1 VNESAH
7 LGAADGAGA
16 AGAED
21 DFVSWEDRQKCRIRR
36 RGREMVPNMPSF
48 QTSLR
53 YSDFGIGIIGQYRRG
68 WRSGNDTD
76 RGCFSRGD
84 LVTYTTNA
92 EIE

>member
-1 VNESAH
+1 MNESAH

-36 RGREMVPNMPSF
+36 RGRERVPNMPSF

-53 YSDFGIGIIGQYRRG
+53 YSDFGISIIGQYRRG